1 MSNLKVSKSLG
12 MILLGIW
19 LILTGLIPVLKLSVA
34 GLPLIMQV
42 LAIAAGVLI
51 VLGL

>member
-1 MSNLKVSKSLG
+1 MSKLRVSKSLG

-19 LILTGLIPVLKLSVA
+19 LILYGLIPVLKLSVS

-42 LAIAAGVLI
+42 LAIAAGALI
-51 VLGL
+51 LLGL